1 MNLEKDIQAKVIK
14 ELELYGWYCVK
25 LIQTNK
31 NGIPDLLCHKLGMT
45 MYIELKRP
53 GLKPTPL
60 QDVRHKELRM
70 HGIKVHVVR
79 YVDDLYLYG
88 IIDPNNESTKNSRNS
103 PKISWTDGEIWQ
115 PGVD

>member
-14 ELELYGWYCVK
+14 ELERYGWYCIK
-25 LIQTNK
+25 IIQTNK
-31 NGIPDLLCHKLGMT
+31 NGIPDLLCHKQGRT
-45 MYIELKRP
+45 MYIEVKRP

-60 QDVRHKELRM
+60 QDVRHKELRRA
-70 HGIKVHVVR
+70 GINVHVVR

-88 IIDPNNESTKNSRNS
+88 IINALDEPTKDSRNGAV
-103 PKISWTDGEIWQ
+103 IHRTDGKIWE

>member
-14 ELELYGWYCVK
+14 ELERYGWYCIK
-25 LIQTNK
+25 LIQTSK
-31 NGIPDLLCHKLGMT
+31 NGIPDLLCHRLGMT
-45 MYIELKRP
+45 MYIEVKRP

-70 HGIKVHVVR
+70 QGIKVHVVR

-88 IIDPNNESTKNSRNS
+88 ILNALDEPTKDSRNGAV
-103 PKISWTDGEIWQ
+103 IHRTDGKIWE

>member
-1 MNLEKDIQAKVIK
+1 MSLEKHIQPKVIK
-14 ELELYGWYCVK
+14 ELKRYGWYCIK
-25 LIQTNK
+25 IIQTNK
-31 NGIPDLLCHKLGMT
+31 NGIPDLLCHKQGRT

-70 HGIKVHVVR
+70 QGIKVHVVR

-88 IIDPNNESTKNSRNS
+88 ILNALDEPTKDSRNGS
-103 PKISWTDGEIWQ
+103 KISWADGEIWE
-115 PGVD
+115 PRMD